1 VYLHCVLRLLQRTLG
16 WRTCLIVPELEHE
29 IRTHKDNAKLKVY
42 INDLRALQY
51 DLDEWADDLRYKVIS
66 PLTMNILT
74 NIQFMCMCVRKRALW
89 NFAC

>member
-1 VYLHCVLRLLQRTLG
+1 MPVVSTSHTTSFHSTAVVLVLALKCCVLALCLRPLQRTLG

-51 DLDEWADDLRYKVIS
+51 DLDEWADDLRYKV
-66 PLTMNILT
+66 
-74 NIQFMCMCVRKRALW
+74 
-89 NFAC
+89 